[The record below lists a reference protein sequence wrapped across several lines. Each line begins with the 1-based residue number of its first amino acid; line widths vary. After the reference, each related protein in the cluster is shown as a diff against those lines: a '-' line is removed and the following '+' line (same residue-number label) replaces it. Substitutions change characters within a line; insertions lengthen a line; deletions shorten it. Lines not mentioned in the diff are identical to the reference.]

1 MSYLLGVLNFPKSF
15 WRKLALLAFS
25 SFFIIVGIDH
35 FINPDFYLAIMP
47 PMLPL
52 HLEAVYIS
60 GFFEI
65 LGGLGLLLSRFR
77 KISGWGLLAL
87 LIAVYPAN
95 IYMAMTPEAFP
106 EISIFALY
114 FRLALQFLFFF
125 WAYSL
130 TRPAFNPSKN
140 YI

>member
-1 MSYLLGVLNFPKSF
+1 MSYLLRVLNFPKAF

-25 SFFIIVGIDH
+25 SFFITVGIDH
-35 FINPDFYLAIMP
+35 FINPDFYLAIIP

-52 HLEAVYIS
+52 HLEAVYVS

-106 EISIFALY
+106 EILIFAL
-114 FRLALQFLFFF
+114 FCLIILNI
-125 WAYSL
+125 SL
-130 TRPAFNPSKN
+130 GGL
-140 YI
+140 